1 MADRGSRRRRAPRR
15 ALIGPLVM
23 LVGGMAAGVLLWRVL
38 MLDDQ
43 RAGVH
48 VPSEP
53 GERLSHQDRQS
64 LERLLDE
71 RGRP

>member
-23 LVGGMAAGVLLWRVL
+23 LAGGMAAGALLWRVL
-38 MLDDQ
+38 MLDEG
-43 RAGVH
+43 RPGLGV
-48 VPSEP
+48 PGEP
-53 GERLSHQDRQS
+53 GERLSHQDRES
-64 LERLLDE
+64 LERLLDQ